1 MESCVGCGQM
11 LPLLAIALELYKAPA
26 VPASAVGVTLLLLSI
41 CAGTAGLGC
50 TSNVWLKRRNPCTGA
65 KTSEC
70 TRGLENSAVY
80 HRTNSPRALNVKV
93 SVKTREHDSCRE
105 HCISRE
111 PPGTTSG
118 KGYYSPNMFLS
129 MALERRVVRLESSPG
144 LHHQKRGAGFSF

>member
-111 PPGTTSG
+111 PPGYYFG
-118 KGYYSPNMFLS
+118 K
-129 MALERRVVRLESSPG
+129 RVLLPEYVLVDGLGATCCPLGVLPGAASSKEG
-144 LHHQKRGAGFSF
+144 C